1 MVSTSTELVQ
11 GCGYTRHIPG
21 ELLLSS
27 SGLCLDGCFIGW
39 HTQSNQPIES
49 DRPATTEH
57 QFVLYESAEEQGE
70 YQYNHGLWKKYTKR
84 TNDWYIAPA
93 NENSINWRSVTTH
106 ATNTPSIFRIHITP
120 KKLHANA
127 LDVFSI
133 NTSSIAL
140 DHRMNIQDSF
150 MAGLAGELKSELK
163 NPCNSSR
170 LYIEQLIETFSAYI
184 LKHYCTVNTE
194 TISRLP
200 RLSLKRK
207 HDLIDYIHDNIGNEL
222 ALADLAGLACLSKYH
237 FARAFKESFQ
247 TTPHQ
252 YVLKCRIEHAS
263 RLLRNTDFPI
273 SIIAEQCGFS
283 NASRFSK
290 VFSNLQG
297 ISPNR
302 YRYRLMD

>member
-70 YQYNHGLWKKYTKR
+70 YQYNHGLWRKYTKR

-163 NPCNSSR
+163 NPCNSSH

-184 LKHYCTVNTE
+184 LKRYCKFNTE
-194 TISRLP
+194 AINRLP
-200 RLSLKRK
+200 MLSLKRK

-222 ALADLAGLACLSKYH
+222 ALAELADLACLSKYH
-237 FARAFKESFQ
+237 FARAFKETFRI
-247 TTPHQ
+247 TPHS

-263 RLLRNTDFPI
+263 SLLKNTDLPI

-283 NASRFSK
+283 SASRFSK

-297 ISPNR
+297 ISPNQ
-302 YRYRLMD
+302 YRLKD